1 MPAATKTPALTGK
14 QALVQLLCTCTACG
28 AVAEEGARKCAS
40 CGTTLKP
47 LKTKA
52 LTAAAVALAPGL
64 KGKTP
69 EATLAATLAVSNTR
83 GGEFVRT
90 APGEYDL
97 RERHGRR
104 RRTRAAS

>member
-1 MPAATKTPALTGK
+1 MPVAKKKLTGR
-14 QALVQLLCTCTACG
+14 QALVQVLRTCTSCS

-40 CGTTLKP
+40 CGAALKP
-47 LKTKA
+47 MKTKELCA
-52 LTAAAVALAPGL
+52 EAVAIAPGL

-69 EATLAATLAVSNTR
+69 EATMAATLAVSNKR

-104 RRTRAAS
+104 RARAAS